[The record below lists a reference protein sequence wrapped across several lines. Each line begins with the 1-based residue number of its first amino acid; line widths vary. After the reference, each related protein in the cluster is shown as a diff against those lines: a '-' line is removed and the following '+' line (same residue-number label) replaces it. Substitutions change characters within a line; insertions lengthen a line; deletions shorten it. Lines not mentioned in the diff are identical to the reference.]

1 MRRGRG
7 FDAACAASSAR
18 GGAVDG
24 GGGRGGAS
32 RRGERAVASPASTG
46 TSKSTDAGTTSEAKA
61 TTASSVTGATDAVAT
76 AEESL
81 SGTVLRLLARD
92 LRIGLRSLWQWL
104 NPLVFLLIIVSL
116 FPLGVGPAPATL
128 ARIAPGVIWISAL
141 LTVLLSFDALFARD
155 HADGTLEQLVLGEAP
170 LSLVV
175 LGKVLAH
182 WALSALPLL
191 ALSPLLGVLLQL
203 PLDALPALAASL
215 ALGTPTLSLVGAIG
229 AALTVGVNR
238 GGALLSLLVLP
249 LTAPVLVFGAA
260 AVTAA
265 AEGRP
270 IGAELSVLAAMLG
283 AALALA
289 PLATAA
295 ALRVTAG
302 GDG

>member
-1 MRRGRG
+1 MSSRVDT
-7 FDAACAASSAR
+7 DADAPGDVAR
-18 GGAVDG
+18 ATN
-24 GGGRGGAS
+24 GGAS
-32 RRGERAVASPASTG
+32 PDVAADARPAADG
-46 TSKSTDAGTTSEAKA
+46 FGDGPAAP
-61 TTASSVTGATDAVAT
+61 
-76 AEESL
+76 ESL
-81 SGTVLRLLARD
+81 AATVGRLLARD
-92 LRIGLRSLWQWL
+92 LRIGLRSGGQWL
-104 NPLVFLLIIVSL
+104 NPLVFLLVVVSL
-116 FPLGVGPAPATL
+116 FPLGVGPGPATL
-128 ARIAPGVIWISAL
+128 ARIAPGVLWISAL

-182 WALSALPLL
+182 WLLAALPLL
-191 ALSPLLGVLLQL
+191 ALAPLLALLLQL
-203 PLDALPALAASL
+203 PPAAFPALLASL

-229 AALTVGVNR
+229 AALTVGVSR
-238 GGALLSLLVLP
+238 GGLLLSLLVLP
-249 LTAPVLVFGAA
+249 LTTPVLVFGAS

-270 IGAELSVLAAMLG
+270 YGAELSLLAAMLG

-295 ALRVTAG
+295 ALRATAG